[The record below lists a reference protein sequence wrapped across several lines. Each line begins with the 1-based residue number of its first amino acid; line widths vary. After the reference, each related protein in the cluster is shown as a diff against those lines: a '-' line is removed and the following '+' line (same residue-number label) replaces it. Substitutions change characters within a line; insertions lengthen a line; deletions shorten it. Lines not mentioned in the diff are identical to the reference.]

1 MKTEDI
7 KLFQQ
12 VVESK
17 SLTKTSHVLD
27 LAKSNISRR
36 LKQLET
42 EIGVNL
48 FRRES
53 RALKLTEAGEDFYSK
68 SKSILAQLEQTI
80 SDITESTLQVSG
92 ELKVQMVTNAHSL
105 SFANTIFEFM
115 ELYPLVKVEL
125 IATTDELSL
134 AQQHIDIAFVFTEE
148 LQDSNLIARKI
159 NEAPLKLYA
168 STDYFSAT
176 SLPKSIQD
184 LTGHNYI
191 QPRLPNGQFF
201 QKPLQANFS
210 PDNLN
215 IVLTSNDVNAN
226 VNACIAGIGL
236 TVLTEHLG
244 DQLVAQN
251 KLIKILPRLEIY
263 RCQSW
268 IMYQSHQF
276 MPIAMRRC
284 IDFTVKKL
292 KQSDIRHEIKST
304 VNRFV

>member
-17 SLTKTSHVLD
+17 SLVRAADVLD

-36 LKQLET
+36 LKQLES
-42 EIGVNL
+42 EIGINL
-48 FRRES
+48 FRREA
-53 RALKLTEAGEDFYSK
+53 RALILTEAGERFYSQ

-80 SDITESTLQVSG
+80 SDITEPTLQLSG

-105 SFANTIFEFM
+105 SFANAIFEFM
-115 ELYPLVKVEL
+115 ALYPLVKVEL
-125 IATTDELSL
+125 ITTTDELSL
-134 AQQHIDIAFVFTEE
+134 AQQHIDIAFVFTEQ

-176 SLPKSIQD
+176 TLPKSIAE
-184 LTGHNYI
+184 LAGHNYI
-191 QPRLPNGQFF
+191 QPRLPSGHFF
-201 QKPLQANFS
+201 QKPLQAGFC
-210 PDNLN
+210 PGKLN
-215 IVLTSNDVNAN
+215 IVLTCNDINAS

-251 KLIKILPRLEIY
+251 KLIKILPSLEIY

-268 IMYQSHQF
+268 IMYQSQQF
-276 MPIAMRRC
+276 MPATMRRC
-284 IDFTVKKL
+284 IDFTIEKL
-292 KQSDIRHEIKST
+292 KQSNIKDEIKST
-304 VNRFV
+304 VNRFI